1 MNRKLLMVH
10 MTIIQ
15 IVLIVLMAAP
25 ALATDHDANSGIVS
39 GTVYYD
45 LSLIHI

>member
-1 MNRKLLMVH
+1 MNRKLLMAY

-25 ALATDHDANSGIVS
+25 ALATDRQCQQRHRVRTGIL
-39 GTVYYD
+39 TATATR
-45 LSLIHI
+45 